1 MVAPR
6 FSSQRVVSSP
16 GATMALRVTFG
27 SISPGVGTV
36 MRRLSV
42 FNARTLVP
50 LASPTAGQLARIWA
64 SSATVARATGSV
76 ATAPSSPPTIKETVD
91 RIEASATESDPRVRR
106 AGYREQVAAI
116 ELEESG
122 ARITVP
128 AVLRGREELTSTLPP
143 MRGLE
148 RKTRCE
154 VGNCRVTGRRRR
166 HDRDRARPRASEDPP
181 R

>member
-1 MVAPR
+1 
-6 FSSQRVVSSP
+6 
-16 GATMALRVTFG
+16 MALRVTFG

-122 ARITVP
+122 SRITVS
-128 AVLRGREELTSTLPP
+128 AELRGR
-143 MRGLE
+143 G
-148 RKTRCE
+148 
-154 VGNCRVTGRRRR
+154 
-166 HDRDRARPRASEDPP
+166 D
-181 R
+181 

>member
-42 FNARTLVP
+42 FNARTLVR

-64 SSATVARATGSV
+64 SSATVARATGTV
-76 ATAPSSPPTIKETVD
+76 ATAPSSPTTMKETVD
-91 RIEASATESDPRVRR
+91 RIKASATESDPRVRR
-106 AGYREQVAAI
+106 AGYPDRASRCRRSSAGAEIEREHFPRAGGSSVRLDAKQVTTAFQPGRGGLGGHRTLRPQ
-116 ELEESG
+116 LET
-122 ARITVP
+122 R
-128 AVLRGREELTSTLPP
+128 RGR
-143 MRGLE
+143 G
-148 RKTRCE
+148 
-154 VGNCRVTGRRRR
+154 
-166 HDRDRARPRASEDPP
+166 
-181 R
+181 